1 MFKYLYLSLYILNLQ
16 LFKSINSAIIC
27 TGSSTFFCQN
37 IAYYCIG
44 QHCLLSSQM
53 TVVNM
58 PQFRK
63 GERLKL
69 IAHGTV
75 SGWTPDEI
83 KTISTAA
90 NPLSTGCWANQQLND
105 MWKMDHVLDHPVWLT
120 NRMMHLLWDKHIIHN
135 SSCPPQ
141 KKIWEQLI
149 AQGHHNV
156 SVQTFPNHLHS
167 GNRKALKPASHTML
181 TPPITKEILLKLQ
194 IE

>member
-1 MFKYLYLSLYILNLQ
+1 MNDYWIYYGGVSIQSTNHIDHIYNIIHLRKKGLYKMFKYLYLSLYILNLQ

-135 SSCPPQ
+135 SSCPPNLGAAHCPRTTSQ
-141 KKIWEQLI
+141 CLYSNI
-149 AQGHHNV
+149 
-156 SVQTFPNHLHS
+156 P
-167 GNRKALKPASHTML
+167 
-181 TPPITKEILLKLQ
+181 
-194 IE
+194 